1 MKYLTSLWNSTLIR
15 HFTGQTFWIAVLYT
29 VISLVALPLSLWV
42 ASSNMGN
49 VENMTDFENTNI
61 VQTLMQVN
69 LVLGIIFAV
78 TLAMFTMNFKNSE
91 SISDFIHSLPV
102 GRGSILSAVYIV
114 GILLMTLPVI
124 FISIILMFERYIL
137 VFDLSFGEIF
147 FWMIYTVIIMI
158 ITYIFAVFTGFFTN
172 KLFIHLQLIVILFFL
187 PLAMWTAMVSTASMI
202 YDGVAVYSSMRGDDL
217 LSPVINNTFPIFAV
231 SQNFDDFSLVKS
243 VVWAVVGIVIM
254 AISYFIYMKRR
265 NEYVNSNFTYSSV
278 RYVLSVIITILGML
292 ILGSVLGY
300 VLSGNDVVKVISFVL
315 GWLGSY
321 IIVEMLF
328 QSTVK
333 IDIKL
338 KTMIISAISAVIFM
352 GVFYAG
358 WNSYTSYVP
367 EAEDVDSVMVYSS
380 DAGSSYTNFEKQEI
394 MNDDYLTNDDR
405 EFINDTVEAH
415 QFAVVRS
422 IEEEMTGYHRTFEV
436 AYKMNDGSM
445 VYRSFNHYPDSD
457 EALQALGQLDS
468 VQNLRTT
475 DLILNIEEHEWMTN
489 IMLSS
494 FAGDTVYINGEDDMN
509 RFTNDYKSTYQNSA
523 DGSLELINLASGNLF
538 NMEIEYHH
546 TGNQREYIY
555 GQGNLYNPAVIE
567 EISEEMALSEFLAL
581 YEAEEVYE
589 YEIINSDVFYE
600 DFKNSSMEVFN
611 NKYDLKLL
619 EPDEKEDIEEEINA
633 GNLSADSGR
642 VIIFRSPYHNP
653 DENSNEFSAEYTH
666 FIIGIE

>member
-29 VISLVALPLSLWV
+29 VISLVMLPLSLWV

-49 VENMTDFENTNI
+49 VENMMDFENNNI
-61 VQTLMQVN
+61 VQTLMQAN
-69 LVLGIIFAV
+69 LVLSIIFAV
-78 TLAMFTMNFKNSE
+78 TLAIFTMNFKNSE
-91 SISDFIHSLPV
+91 SISDFMHSLPV
-102 GRGSILSAVYIV
+102 KRGSVLSAVYIV
-114 GILLMTLPVI
+114 GILHITVPVI

-137 VFDLSFGEIF
+137 VFDLSFGEII
-147 FWMIYTVIIMI
+147 FWMIYTLITMF
-158 ITYIFAVFTGFFTN
+158 ITYIFSVFTGFFTN

-202 YDGVAVYSSMRGDDL
+202 YDGVAVYSSMRGGDL

-231 SQNFDDFSLVKS
+231 AQNFDDFSTIKS
-243 VVWAVVGIVIM
+243 VIWAAVGIVIL
-254 AISYFIYMKRR
+254 AISYFLYMKRR
-265 NEYVNSNFTYSSV
+265 NEYVNSNFTYYSV
-278 RYVLSVIITILGML
+278 RYVLSIIITILGML
-292 ILGSVLGY
+292 ILGSILGY
-300 VLSGNDVVKVISFVL
+300 VLSGNDVVKIISFVL

-338 KTMIISAISAVIFM
+338 KAMIISGMSAVIFM

-358 WNSYTSYVP
+358 WSSYTSYVP

-380 DAGSSYTNFEKQEI
+380 DAGSSYTNFENQEI
-394 MNDDYLTNDDR
+394 MSDDYLTNDNP
-405 EFINDTVEAH
+405 EFINDTVDAH
-415 QFAVVRS
+415 QFAIENS
-422 IEEEMTGYHRTFEV
+422 IEEERPGYYRTFEV
-436 AYKMNDGSM
+436 AYRMNDGSM

-457 EALQALGQLDS
+457 EALQALEQLGS
-468 VQNLRTT
+468 VQNLRTM
-475 DLILNIEEHEWMTN
+475 DLLLNIEEHEWMTN

-494 FAGDTVYINGEDDMN
+494 FAGDTVYINGEDAMN
-509 RFTNDYKSTYQNSA
+509 RFTNDYKSAFQSSA

-555 GQGNLYNPAVIE
+555 GQGNMYNPAVIE
-567 EISEEMALSEFLAL
+567 AISEEMPLSEFLAL
-581 YEAEEVYE
+581 YEAREVYE
-589 YEIINSDVFYE
+589 YEIMNSDVFY
-600 DFKNSSMEVFN
+600 DNFKNSSMEEFN
-611 NKYDLKLL
+611 STYDLKLL
-619 EPDEKEDIEEEINA
+619 EPDEREKLEEEIDA

-642 VIIFRSPYHNP
+642 VIIFSSPYHYP
-653 DENSNEFSAEYTH
+653 AENSNELSAQYTH
-666 FIIGIE
+666 YIIGVE

>member
-15 HFTGQTFWIAVLYT
+15 HFMGQTFWIAVLYT
-29 VISLVALPLSLWV
+29 VISLVTLPLSLWV

-49 VENMTDFENTNI
+49 VENVLGFENNNI

-69 LVLGIIFAV
+69 LFFGIIFAV
-78 TLAMFTMNFKNSE
+78 MLAIFTMNFKNRE

-102 GRGSILSAVYIV
+102 KRGSVLSAVYIV
-114 GILLMTLPVI
+114 GILLITLPVL

-147 FWMIYTVIIMI
+147 FWMINTGIMMI
-158 ITYIFAVFTGFFTN
+158 ITYILTVFTGFFTN

-187 PLAMWTAMVSTASMI
+187 PLAMWGAMLTTASMM
-202 YDGVAVYSSMRGDDL
+202 YDGIAVYSSMRGADL
-217 LSPVINNTFPIFAV
+217 LSPVINNTFPVFAIT
-231 SQNFDDFSLVKS
+231 QNSDEFSLMKS
-243 VVWAVVGIVIM
+243 IIWTVVGIVILS
-254 AISYFIYMKRR
+254 ISYFLYMKRR

-338 KTMIISAISAVIFM
+338 KAMIISAISAIIFM

-367 EAEDVDSVMVYSS
+367 VAESVNSVMVYSS
-380 DAGSSYTNFEKQEI
+380 DEGSSYTNFENKEI
-394 MNDDYLTNDDR
+394 MSDDYLTNDNP

-415 QFAVVRS
+415 KYAAESSVEEVRP
-422 IEEEMTGYHRTFEV
+422 GYYRTFEV

-445 VYRSFNHYPDSD
+445 VYRSFDHYPDSD
-457 EALQALGQLDS
+457 EALQALQQLDS

-494 FAGDTVYINGEDDMN
+494 FSGETVYINGEDDMN
-509 RFTNDYKSTYQNSA
+509 RFINNYKSAFQSSA
-523 DGSLELINLASGNLF
+523 DGRLDLVDLSSQNLF

-555 GQGNLYNPAVIE
+555 GNGNLYNPAVIE
-567 EISEEMALSEFLAL
+567 TISEEMRLSEFLAL
-581 YEAEEVYE
+581 DEAERVYE
-589 YEIINSDVFYE
+589 YEVVNPDVFYN
-600 DFKNSSMEVFN
+600 DFKNLPMETFN
-611 NKYDLKLL
+611 SRYELTLL
-619 EPDEKEDIEEEINA
+619 EQGEREDIEEEIDA
-633 GNLSADSGR
+633 GNLSTDSGR
-642 VIIFRSPYHNP
+642 AIMFSNPYYYP
-653 DENSNEFSAEYTH
+653 ADNSNAQSAQYTH